1 MKQKIIRM
9 SISNIDVNAI
19 ENLYRRY
26 LGKRDMITY
35 WDSPILVIYKNEQQ
49 CSVGF
54 SYVDYLHGT
63 TYEY

>member
-1 MKQKIIRM
+1 M
-9 SISNIDVNAI
+9 SISYISINIDVNVI

-26 LGKRDMITY
+26 FGKRDMITY
-35 WDSPILVIYKNEQQ
+35 WDSPSLVLYKNEQQ

-54 SYVDYLHGT
+54 SYVNYLHGT